1 MHTSLFVCIHLCNTS
16 LFVFIH
22 LFNSSLF
29 ICIHLFSYA
38 YVSFKRLF
46 SFSYIKRGLTSWIKT
61 SFKRLFP
68 FTYISFHVHTSLFR
82 YIHLFS
88 DTYISFH
95 LHTFLFRYIHLFSD
109 TYISFQIHTPLLNV
123 SFHMHTSLFRY
134 IHLFSD
140 TYTSFM
146 RLFPCAYT
154 PPPPHIC
161 SHVYIRTSLKS
172 SKGLASW
179 NKVSFARFFS
189 YAYTSFHMHTP
200 LYTSLFICI
209 HDNVKEGLFNTSLC
223 KSIHLFSYCVMH
235 VRQDDHKELQAS
247 HVEKELPGSDVSFHF
262 YTSLFICIHLFS
274 YRTTSKNSKHLMLCK
289 RPRRKSEN

>member
-68 FTYISFHVHTSLFR
+68 FTYISFHMHTSLFR

-95 LHTFLFRYIHLFSD
+95 LHTF
-109 TYISFQIHTPLLNV
+109 
-123 SFHMHTSLFRY
+123 LFRY